1 MWRFRGSPHYIDQ
14 QGDRLGVP
22 KILSDRARHNP
33 EIYRVSVLTGQL
45 CERYHRAPKDGG
57 RAVVLPA
64 ELAQIRGTLGQCEQE
79 LEKLHVLAA
88 AAQAIVDEAHRAF
101 GLTLPDRRFR
111 VRCDF
116 DDLAEPAEL
125 APEAAHTAHIP
136 SDTGERTLAP
146 RSDSNTHAK
155 PRHAKA
161 R

>member
-1 MWRFRGSPHYIDQ
+1 MWRFRGSPHYLDQ
-14 QGDRLGVP
+14 QGARLGIS
-22 KILSDRARHNP
+22 KILTDQARRNP
-33 EIYRVSVLTGQL
+33 QIYRVSDLTGQL
-45 CERYHRAPKDGG
+45 CERYHRAPKDDG

-101 GLTLPDRRFR
+101 GLTPPDRRFR

-116 DDLAEPAEL
+116 DDLAGPAEL
-125 APEAAHTAHIP
+125 APQETHTTPVSPGIA
-136 SDTGERTLAP
+136 ERALAP
-146 RSDSNTHAK
+146 NSDPNTHAK
-155 PRHAKA
+155 PRHSKA